1 MSAPSVSINMKP
13 CRSFALT
20 GRCRFGLDC
29 RNPHVQQC
37 KFFATGTCSRGDDCH
52 YAHIRAEGK
61 SDVVATAPFKIGGD
75 VKGLSGELG
84 SLKLGRAPFPVESMS
99 ATITTE
105 TTVVRRVYRD
115 AASAGQSQDCLEVC
129 LCFDTTGSMH
139 QYLEGVRRELDAL
152 VRSLLESAGTH
163 GARLRLGVIAHG
175 DYCDRS
181 TSYTI
186 KYLPL
191 LDMSDSGAVSKV
203 LSFVKEVGATG
214 GGDEPECYEL
224 ALHMASRKMGWGA
237 GALRVLVMVG
247 DSTPHEVGYSCNGY
261 TNVLDWH
268 AELAELARQRVR
280 IYAVQAGR
288 AAGAG
293 RGGGAAGA
301 FWQALADRTE
311 GRRVML
317 GAAENLAGLVR
328 AAVCRELG
336 EEAFEALGR
345 DLRAKGAMRGEAA
358 YVYEELRTVTVR
370 RTLAAR
376 PPSPTAGPPPGR
388 STLPSPLGGPA
399 RLLPP
404 APAGPARPAAPAS
417 ARAAGPAPS
426 AGGREGGRG
435 GAGDSGHTP
444 HTRTHTTHT
453 HRGEHGARPR
463 APSRA
468 GPGARHPVW

>member
-1 MSAPSVSINMKP
+1 MKP

-61 SDVVATAPFKIGGD
+61 SEVVATAPFKIGGD
-75 VKGLSGELG
+75 VKVLSGELG

-301 FWQALADRTE
+301 FWQALADGTE

-345 DLRAKGAMRGEAA
+345 DLRARGAMRGEAA
-358 YVYEELRTVTVR
+358 YVYEEIRTVAVR
-370 RTLAAR
+370 RTLALGPL
-376 PPSPTAGPPPGR
+376 PPSSTGPRPRPR
-388 STLPSPLGGPA
+388 TLVSPLGGPV
-399 RLLPP
+399 RLPP
-404 APAGPARPAAPAS
+404 ASPIGPGPARPAAPAS
-417 ARAAGPAPS
+417 LRAAAAPAGPKGP
-426 AGGREGGRG
+426 GRG
-435 GAGDSGHTP
+435 GRRSSG
-444 HTRTHTTHT
+444 
-453 HRGEHGARPR
+453 
-463 APSRA
+463 
-468 GPGARHPVW
+468 